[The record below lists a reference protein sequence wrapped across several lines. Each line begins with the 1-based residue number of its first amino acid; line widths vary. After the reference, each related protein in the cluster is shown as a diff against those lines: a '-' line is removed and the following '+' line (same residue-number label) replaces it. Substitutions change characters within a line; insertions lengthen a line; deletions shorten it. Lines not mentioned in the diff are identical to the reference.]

1 MNSIVSDQEVL
12 AADDIAGGQFLYG
25 APLLSPSPTPTP
37 TPTATPTA
45 TPPSGTVTSHLAN
58 ISTRIRVGRSENVL
72 IGGCIIRGNQSKKLM
87 VRGLGPSLGAV
98 GVQNALED
106 PLLELHD
113 ASGAVI
119 ASNDDWDTSSQ
130 AAAISSSGLAP
141 SNRLESALIATVA
154 PGNYTA
160 VVSGYNNGEGIG
172 LVEAYELDS
181 NSTRLL
187 NISTRGL
194 VGTGE
199 NAMIGGWIVQ
209 GDSPKRVIIRAI
221 GPSLSGGSNP
231 VPGAL
236 ADPILELRDG
246 AGNLM
251 AVNDN
256 WVASTQSADIAA
268 TTLAPSHP
276 LESAILAIL
285 SAGSYTAILRGV
297 NNGTGVALVEVYD
310 LDP

>member
-1 MNSIVSDQEVL
+1 V
-12 AADDIAGGQFLYG
+12 
-25 APLLSPSPTPTP
+25 
-37 TPTATPTA
+37 
-45 TPPSGTVTSHLAN
+45 
-58 ISTRIRVGRSENVL
+58 
-72 IGGCIIRGNQSKKLM
+72 
-87 VRGLGPSLGAV
+87 
-98 GVQNALED
+98 
-106 PLLELHD
+106 
-113 ASGAVI
+113 
-119 ASNDDWDTSSQ
+119 
-130 AAAISSSGLAP
+130 
-141 SNRLESALIATVA
+141 ESALIATLA

-160 VVSGYNNGEGIG
+160 IVAGFNNGEGIG

-181 NSTRLL
+181 NSTRML

-199 NAMIGGWIVQ
+199 DAMIGGWIVQ

-231 VPGAL
+231 VPGAM
-236 ADPILELRDG
+236 ADPILELRDS

-251 AVNDN
+251 AANDN

-276 LESAILAIL
+276 LESAILATL
-285 SAGSYTAILRGV
+285 QRGSYTAILRGV
-297 NNGTGVALVEVYD
+297 NNTTGVALVEVYD

>member
-1 MNSIVSDQEVL
+1 
-12 AADDIAGGQFLYG
+12 
-25 APLLSPSPTPTP
+25 
-37 TPTATPTA
+37 
-45 TPPSGTVTSHLAN
+45 
-58 ISTRIRVGRSENVL
+58 
-72 IGGCIIRGNQSKKLM
+72 
-87 VRGLGPSLGAV
+87 
-98 GVQNALED
+98 VQNALGD
-106 PLLELHD
+106 PVLELHD
-113 ASGAVI
+113 GNGAVI
-119 ASNDDWDTSSQ
+119 ASNDDWDTSPQ
-130 AAAISSSGLAP
+130 ASAISASGLAP
-141 SNRLESALIATVA
+141 SNRVESALLMTVA

-160 VVSGYNNGEGIG
+160 VVSGYDNGEGIG
-172 LVEAYELDS
+172 LVEAYELDG

-221 GPSLSGGSNP
+221 GPSLNGGSNP

-276 LESAILAIL
+276 LESAILATL
-285 SAGSYTAILRGV
+285 RAGSYTAILRGV
-297 NNGTGVALVEVYD
+297 NNTTGVALVEVYD